1 MYSQLHNNCINPILP
16 KIPFSGVRNTLK
28 VLEGRKKMILHPRFL
43 GQLGRQ
49 FVYDIQ
55 LKKHFGRSPSFSKNE
70 FCKKKTDDSVRG
82 CPKRPTTR
90 IESLKILGLKR

>member
-1 MYSQLHNNCINPILP
+1 
-16 KIPFSGVRNTLK
+16 
-28 VLEGRKKMILHPRFL
+28 
-43 GQLGRQ
+43 
-49 FVYDIQ
+49 